1 MFARLIFAVVRF
13 RARHGLAEP
22 VSDPASL
29 MGPPRPNADP
39 DAEGEPLPPPPE
51 IAQAQASKLR
61 ARRTGVRGEA
71 YAYWFLRSKGYV
83 MVARNFMTPGVKG
96 RDRHRWLRRPHA
108 RLRRGQNAFGQR
120 RRVPSSPRRRRHGR
134 EAAQRLAHRST
145 FPPRPP
151 RRFRQLPL
159 RCGRHRNPRRCT
171 TRDPPS
177 QRRSRSERRLTHTAA
192 ACCFSSRTPEC
203 RKLARPSNPS

>member
-22 VSDPASL
+22 VSDPGSL

-96 RDRHRWLRRPHA
+96 EIDIVGYDGPTLAFVEVKTRSANGDVSHLRPEDAVTGEKQRNVSRIA
-108 RLRRGQNAFGQR
+108 QRFRLA
-120 RRVPSSPRRRRHGR
+120 RRVDSASCRFDVVAIETPAG
-134 EAAQRLAHRST
+134 AQPVIRLHKGVLGPNVA
-145 FPPRPP
+145 
-151 RRFRQLPL
+151 
-159 RCGRHRNPRRCT
+159 
-171 TRDPPS
+171 
-177 QRRSRSERRLTHTAA
+177 
-192 ACCFSSRTPEC
+192 
-203 RKLARPSNPS
+203 